1 MNLKYILKKILYGLL
16 VVFSVTVLLSSIIFL
31 APIDPARLTFGQR
44 TDQKTLEFKR
54 NQLGLNQPL
63 YVQLCSYLND
73 ISPISVHTSTDL
85 DKLPYSK
92 FVLFQAAKISVVLKF
107 PYLRNSFQTG
117 ESVTT
122 MIASAFPKT
131 LILSLFAIFI
141 AIILG
146 VSLGVISAVHQ
157 NTVIDFF
164 INTLSVIGYSLPT
177 YVAAMLLALFFGYY
191 FSHVTNLNLQGS
203 IFEYDDFGNEIIV
216 WKNLILPTIALGLRP
231 VAIISQ
237 LTRSIVIENLS
248 QNYIKTAKAKGLRS
262 SIVLFRHA
270 LRNAINPLIT
280 SISGWMASLLAGA
293 FFVESVFNFKGI
305 GDLTVNALLN
315 FDLPVVLGAII
326 FTSLIFVIIN
336 ILSDLL
342 NTYLDPRLEL
352 V

>member
-1 MNLKYILKKILYGLL
+1 MNFKYILKKILYGLL
-16 VVFSVTVLLSSIIFL
+16 VVVSVTVLLSSIIFL

-44 TDQKTLEFKR
+44 TDQKTLELKR
-54 NQLGLNQPL
+54 SQLGLNQPL
-63 YVQLCSYLND
+63 YVQLLSYLND
-73 ISPISVHTSTDL
+73 ISPISAHNTTDL

-92 FVLFQAAKISVVLKF
+92 IVLVQAAKTTFILKF

-117 ESVTT
+117 ELVAA
-122 MIASAFPKT
+122 MIENAFPKT

-146 VSLGVISAVHQ
+146 ITLGVVSAVHQ
-157 NTVIDFF
+157 NTIIDFC
-164 INTLSVIGYSLPT
+164 INALSVIGYSLPT

-262 SIVLFRHA
+262 SIVLFRHV
-270 LRNAINPLIT
+270 LRNAVNPLIT

-342 NTYLDPRLEL
+342 NTYLDPRLDL